1 MKIQDLTTSKQQTSK
16 LTEGLAYEDLRG
28 LISNTISIDQY
39 KPKIG
44 AEEETVVVAFTV
56 TYEEPAE
63 DLANFIETGHLEHL
77 DVDTSGAPE
86 VDGSYRVF
94 VEFQRD
100 HKLYE
105 KIEDLLSNIDQITS
119 KDDGKWEYIAFGNHG
134 KAKPF
139 NHDNIRADISNSKSE
154 YRMQYSDPG
163 DADSE
168 EVVATPDEVEESINR
183 LKKLATY

>member
-1 MKIQDLTTSKQQTSK
+1 MKIQDLMKSKPQTSK
-16 LTEGLAYEDLRG
+16 LTEGLAFEDLRG
-28 LISNTISIDQY
+28 LISNKISIDQY

-44 AEEETVVVAFTV
+44 AEEETVVLAFTV

-86 VDGSYRVF
+86 TDGSYRVF

-100 HKLYE
+100 HDLYE
-105 KIEDLLSNIDQITS
+105 KIEQLLASIDQITS
-119 KDDGKWEYIAFGNHG
+119 KEEDNWEYIAFGNGG
-134 KAKPF
+134 KSKPV

-154 YRMQYSDPG
+154 YRMKYSDPG
-163 DADSE
+163 DADSD

-183 LKKLATY
+183 LKKLVTY